1 MPLPESARDLMR
13 RVTGLDIE
21 RCPVCQ
27 QGLLQQVERL
37 APAPAAWD
45 TS

>member
-1 MPLPESARDLMR
+1 ML

-27 QGLLQQVERL
+27 QGVLRQGEIL
-37 APAPAAWD
+37 PPMPAAWD

>member
-1 MPLPESARDLMR
+1 ML

-27 QGLLQQVERL
+27 QGRLPPVERL
-37 APAPAAWD
+37 APAPTAWD

>member
-1 MPLPESARDLMR
+1 ML

-27 QGLLQQVERL
+27 QGVLRQVEIL
-37 APAPAAWD
+37 PPMPAAWD

>member
-1 MPLPESARDLMR
+1 ML

-27 QGLLQQVERL
+27 QGLLQPIERL
-37 APAPAAWD
+37 PPAPGAWD